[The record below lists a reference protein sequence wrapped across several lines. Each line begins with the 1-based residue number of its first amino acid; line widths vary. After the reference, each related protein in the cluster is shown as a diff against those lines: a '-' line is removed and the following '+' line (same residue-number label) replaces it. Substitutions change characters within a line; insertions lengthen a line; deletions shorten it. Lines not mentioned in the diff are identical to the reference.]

1 MKVTI
6 IKAPAHSELQDKIN
20 MALDKLGRRYR
31 ELVVIDRTTVIV
43 VHK

>member
-6 IKAPAHSELQDKIN
+6 IKAPAHSELEYKIN
-20 MALDKLGRRYR
+20 ELLDKLGRHFRDIK
-31 ELVVIDRTTVIV
+31 VIDRTTVIV

>member
-6 IKAPAHSELQDKIN
+6 IKAPVHSDLENKIN
-20 MALDKLGRRYR
+20 ILLDKLGRAYR